1 MVSVMKEPASSQ
13 WVILNCV
20 RQGLWMVML
29 TALIL
34 TPVGVIEG
42 TVPLDPGPPVGTAS
56 EGEFKKPE
64 QSGLENTPDGGT
76 LPGGTV
82 PGGTL
87 PGGTLPGGTIPGGTV
102 PGGTVPGGTLPDET
116 LPGGP
121 LPGGTLPGGTVP
133 SEDLPG
139 EDP

>member
-1 MVSVMKEPASSQ
+1 MGSVMKELVSSQ
-13 WVILNCV
+13 WVMINCV
-20 RQGLWMVML
+20 RHGLWMVGL
-29 TALIL
+29 TALIM
-34 TPVGVIEG
+34 TPVWA
-42 TVPLDPGPPVGTAS
+42 TVPLDPSPPVGTAG
-56 EGEFKKPE
+56 EGEFKNPDR
-64 QSGLENTPDGGT
+64 SGLENTPDGGT

-87 PGGTLPGGTIPGGTV
+87 QGGTLPGGTVPGGTV

-133 SEDLPG
+133 SENLPG